1 MDVILSQ
8 DIKKLGKKGE
18 VVSVAEGYARNYLL
32 PRGMAMEASQG
43 RIKDLA
49 RQRDALANQKQ
60 KQEDQ
65 SRALGDK
72 LAGVKISLPAKVGEA
87 GKLFGAISNKD
98 IAGALLAIHGLDV
111 DKKKIVLKEPIKA
124 LGEYVVMVKLHPAV
138 QVELTVEVV
147 PE

>member
-32 PRGMAMEASQG
+32 PQGMAMEASQG
-43 RIKDLA
+43 RIKELA
-49 RQRDALANQKQ
+49 RQRDALANQKH
-60 KQEDQ
+60 KQEEK
-65 SRALGDK
+65 SRALGAK

-98 IAGALLAIHGLDV
+98 IAGALLTVHGLDV
-111 DKKKIVLKEPIKA
+111 DKKKIILKEPIKA
-124 LGEYVVMVKLHPAV
+124 LGEYVVTVKLHPAV
-138 QVELTVEVV
+138 MVELTVEVV
-147 PE
+147 TE

>member
-1 MDVILSQ
+1 MEVILNQ

-32 PRGMAMEASQG
+32 PRGMASEASKG
-43 RIKDLA
+43 RIKELA
-49 RQRDALANQKQ
+49 RQKDALANQKQ
-60 KQEDQ
+60 RQEEHA
-65 SRALGDK
+65 RALGAK
-72 LAGVKISLPAKVGEA
+72 LASVRISLPAKVGEK

-98 IAGALLAIHGLDV
+98 IAGALQAMHGLDV
-111 DKKKIVLKEPIKA
+111 DKKKIILKEPIKA
-124 LGEYVVMVKLHPAV
+124 LGEYAVMVKLHPAV

>member
-8 DIKKLGKKGE
+8 DVKKLGKKGE

-98 IAGALLAIHGLDV
+98 IAGALLAINGLDV